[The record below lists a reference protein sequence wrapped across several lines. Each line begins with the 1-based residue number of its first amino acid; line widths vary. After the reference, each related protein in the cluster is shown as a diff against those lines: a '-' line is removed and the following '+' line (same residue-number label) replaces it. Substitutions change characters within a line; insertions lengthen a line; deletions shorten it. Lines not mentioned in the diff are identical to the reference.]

1 MKSHLH
7 KESFRENNFGK
18 FSVSVTAI
26 DSWNEMQGQMGEMT
40 LKRISNQ
47 AKYIY
52 IYIYENKDESTYKRC
67 VI

>member
-40 LKRISNQ
+40 LKGSLKPSKN
-47 AKYIY
+47 
-52 IYIYENKDESTYKRC
+52 
-67 VI
+67 